1 MTDLILPKAFKEVIH
16 YRSYVNVLN
25 LRLYYKNA
33 VVILVPVDA
42 QQLCTSTG
50 PRVNLVPRSS
60 STAVGTG
67 ARLKYTAVTTAYR
80 HTAGYTT
87 DLNLSL
93 RLRQIR
99 YVCCEIEL
107 YSENDNGSKSSRPYC
122 DVNLADNVSSG
133 VGKFIFRQ
141 R

>member
-1 MTDLILPKAFKEVIH
+1 M
-16 YRSYVNVLN
+16 LN

-50 PRVNLVPRSS
+50 PRVNLVRPYLVVR
-60 STAVGTG
+60 VGTG

-99 YVCCEIEL
+99 YVRCEIEL
-107 YSENDNGSKSSRPYC
+107 YSENDNGSKFSRPYC
-122 DVNLADNVSSG
+122 DVNLADKVSSG
-133 VGKFIFRQ
+133 LGKFIFRYSADGLSING
-141 R
+141 